1 MRRIV
6 VVPTRLRYFFLLVL
20 LSTLVVVITP
30 ADAQTLLRTLDTPN
44 PQYMANFGSSVA
56 VGDVNGD
63 GKGDLAVGAPFEDVG
78 GSQDQGQA
86 YVFSGANGSLLLT
99 LDTPNPRASGN
110 FGSSVAVGDVNGEG
124 KGDIAV
130 GAPWEDV
137 GGRVY
142 VFSGADGSLLRTL
155 NTPNPRWGGAVF
167 GSCVA
172 VVDVNGDG
180 KKDIAVGSSSEFVGG
195 IPSGRAYVF
204 SGADGSVLLTLD
216 TPNPQAYAY
225 FGSSVA
231 AGDVNGDGRPDIAVA
246 AASENVGGNIGQ
258 GRAYVFSGPSGS
270 LLLTLNIP
278 NPQAEDYFGLSLAV
292 GDVDGDGNADIAV
305 GAPYEYVG
313 VSANEGRAYV
323 FSGASGSLL
332 FTLDSPN
339 PQAGSQFGVSLAMGD
354 VIGDG
359 KGDITVGARY
369 EKVNGNTSQGRAYI
383 FSGVD
388 GSVLLTLNTP
398 NPQVQAGFG
407 SSLAVGDVTDDGK
420 DDIAVGSPHEDVGG
434 IEFQGRAYVFSAP
447 VPTPTPRPGVGG
459 AVKLPP
465 AAIAAESGTQ
475 ADGSGWATGAY
486 AALIAAVVAM
496 GTGVWYARRRWL
508 R

>member
-1 MRRIV
+1 
-6 VVPTRLRYFFLLVL
+6 
-20 LSTLVVVITP
+20 
-30 ADAQTLLRTLDTPN
+30 
-44 PQYMANFGSSVA
+44 
-56 VGDVNGD
+56 
-63 GKGDLAVGAPFEDVG
+63 
-78 GSQDQGQA
+78 
-86 YVFSGANGSLLLT
+86 
-99 LDTPNPRASGN
+99 
-110 FGSSVAVGDVNGEG
+110 
-124 KGDIAV
+124 
-130 GAPWEDV
+130 
-137 GGRVY
+137 
-142 VFSGADGSLLRTL
+142 
-155 NTPNPRWGGAVF
+155 
-167 GSCVA
+167 
-172 VVDVNGDG
+172 
-180 KKDIAVGSSSEFVGG
+180 
-195 IPSGRAYVF
+195 
-204 SGADGSVLLTLD
+204 
-216 TPNPQAYAY
+216 
-225 FGSSVA
+225 
-231 AGDVNGDGRPDIAVA
+231 
-246 AASENVGGNIGQ
+246 
-258 GRAYVFSGPSGS
+258 
-270 LLLTLNIP
+270 
-278 NPQAEDYFGLSLAV
+278 
-292 GDVDGDGNADIAV
+292 
-305 GAPYEYVG
+305 
-313 VSANEGRAYV
+313 
-323 FSGASGSLL
+323 
-332 FTLDSPN
+332 
-339 PQAGSQFGVSLAMGD
+339 MGD